1 MISPINVMSR
11 TSLHVDT
18 TCTVPLKKRAE
29 PLKLRLTCLENVTAA
44 LTREQRAWS
53 HVITFVTC
61 TLQLGEEHGRVL
73 LPLLVVL
80 AIAVALV
87 VLLLAHGNTRDLES
101 ILAWNSMVNS
111 SLH

>member
-1 MISPINVMSR
+1 MISPINFMSR
-11 TSLHVDT
+11 ASLHVDT

-44 LTREQRAWS
+44 LTREQRALS
-53 HVITFVTC
+53 YVIACITF

-80 AIAVALV
+80 AITVTLV
-87 VLLLAHGNTRDLES
+87 VLLLAHGNARDLE
-101 ILAWNSMVNS
+101 ITLAWNSMVHS